1 MIDTELVVGLF
12 IILLLV
18 NVFFIPEIVERRVQR
33 VIDDFWEKEE

>member
-18 NVFFIPEIVERRVQR
+18 NVFFLPEIVESRVQR